1 MKETF
6 STMEQKLPPSD
17 TNHEATIDWSNLEML
32 RSLRKP
38 DGSDPGTK
46 LINLF
51 ISTSPALLDAM
62 QTALQAASPS
72 SLADAAH
79 SMKSGSL
86 NMGAVGLGELCAR
99 LEKIGRSGTT
109 DGATDLLA
117 KINSEY
123 VAVAAAFTRKLS
135 EN

>member
-1 MKETF
+1 MK
-6 STMEQKLPPSD
+6 QKLPSNG
-17 TNHEATIDWSNLEML
+17 TTHEATIDWSSLEML

-62 QTALQAASPS
+62 QSALQAASPE
-72 SLADAAH
+72 SLAKAAH
-79 SMKSGSL
+79 SLKSSSL

-99 LEKIGRSGTT
+99 LEKIGDGGAS
-109 DGATDLLA
+109 DGAADLLA
-117 KINSEY
+117 QIQSEY
-123 VAVAAAFTRKLS
+123 VAVVTAFKKKLS